1 MFRNPDQL
9 QRASERL
16 RFPSFLPANRTLP
29 AVMLMKD
36 EPNLKGR
43 QPAAAR
49 VQTGRARG
57 NQAGRT
63 GLKSGRG
70 TGRADAQGAHL
81 SIPDYTGSISHA
93 GYKTGY
99 KFAFFFQNFKIVYFN
114 KKRAKKCEV

>member
-1 MFRNPDQL
+1 
-9 QRASERL
+9 
-16 RFPSFLPANRTLP
+16 
-29 AVMLMKD
+29 MLMKD

-49 VQTGRARG
+49 V
-57 NQAGRT
+57 QAGRT

-114 KKRAKKCEV
+114 KKRAKKCGV